1 MRFRLY
7 GATSLAAMVFTV
19 LLQPANAL
27 PQEDHSSELA
37 APLTE
42 PTQVETSDATSK
54 AAVAAR
60 QDSDPQINGSI
71 KDAIPSSASQ
81 K

>member
-7 GATSLAAMVFTV
+7 GATSLAAMLFTV
-19 LLQPANAL
+19 LPQPANAW
-27 PQEDHSSELA
+27 PQEDHSSEVA

-42 PTQVETSDATSK
+42 PTQVETSK